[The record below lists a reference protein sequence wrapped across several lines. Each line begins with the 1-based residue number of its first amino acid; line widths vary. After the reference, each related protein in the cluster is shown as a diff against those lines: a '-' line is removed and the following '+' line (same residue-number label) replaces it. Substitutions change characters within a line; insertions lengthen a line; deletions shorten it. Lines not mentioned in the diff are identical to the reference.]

1 MTILF
6 NFNRPP
12 FDCLDEGARQ
22 RLGQSLSICYFRTGQ
37 TLLEAG
43 EAPPGLYLITKGA
56 VTESSDHQQ
65 FGDYGEG
72 DLFDVRAQFDGHC
85 RHRFSALEDSLC
97 QLIPHAVFQGLCA
110 DNPAFARYFTA
121 TLAERQEQQERRGRL
136 GQQNLAEFILT
147 RIDPGHL
154 QPALQLDRH
163 ASLLA
168 ASEAMAAQGTD
179 CLIYPAPDGSLGLA
193 TRKTLLHALTLKGLP
208 LTAPLAV
215 LTPAPLIGLQQESY
229 LFDALLLMTRHRIKR
244 LVVWRGQ
251 EVAGIL
257 HLTQVLG
264 LFSAHSHVLTLRI
277 ARADSQAS
285 LEAVAREQ
293 QQLTRSLHAQGIHTL
308 FLMKL
313 IATIN
318 EQLIAKAFAL
328 VIPPEVQDQVCL
340 LMLGSEG
347 RGEQI
352 LKTDQDNALIL
363 RDGLHWPSRQAD
375 LAAFGALLERLGY
388 PPCPGRV
395 MVSNPQWVKEAAQWR
410 AGIELACAQA
420 SEADLLWL
428 ATLADAQ
435 AIAGDRALLPP
446 LARHLRANLTDRPD
460 LLAEMAR
467 AAVAFHAPL
476 TLFGRLEQAP
486 EGLDLKRG
494 GLFPLVHG
502 LRVLALEADVL
513 ESSTLG
519 RIEALVAAGR
529 LSADYGANLRE
540 AFRLFIRLR
549 LGSQLRSGDNRV
561 RVDALSHGDRD
572 LLRHA
577 LHQVKKF
584 QQWLTIHFRL
594 RQ

>member
-1 MTILF
+1 MSLLF
-6 NFNRPP
+6 DFTRPP
-12 FDCLDEGARQ
+12 FDCLDAEARH
-22 RLGQSLSICYFRTGQ
+22 RLGQHLSICYFRAGQ
-37 TLLEAG
+37 TVLRPG

-56 VTESSDHQQ
+56 VEESGPHQR

-72 DLFDVRAQFDGHC
+72 DMFDVRAQFDGHC
-85 RHRFSALEDSLC
+85 RHRFQALEDSLC
-97 QLIPHAVFQGLCA
+97 QLIPSATFSALCEE
-110 DNPAFARYFTA
+110 NPDFARYFTA
-121 TLAERQEQQERRGRL
+121 TLSERQREQERRSQL

-147 RIDPGHL
+147 RIQPHHL

-163 ASLLA
+163 TSLLA
-168 ASEAMAAQGTD
+168 ATEAMAARGTD
-179 CLIYPAPDGSLGLA
+179 CLLYPASDGSLSLA
-193 TRKTLLHALTLKGLP
+193 TRKTLLHALTLSGLP
-208 LTAPLAV
+208 LSAPLSL
-215 LTPAPLIGLQQESY
+215 LTPAPLIGLPLDGY

-244 LVVWRGQ
+244 LVVWQGQ
-251 EVAGIL
+251 EVAGVL

-277 ARADSQAS
+277 ARVDDPAS

-293 QQLTRSLHAQGIHTL
+293 QQLIRVLHAQGIHTL
-308 FLMKL
+308 FLMRL

-318 EQLIAKAFAL
+318 EQLIAKAFSL
-328 VIPPEVQDQVCL
+328 VIPTLVQDRICL

-352 LKTDQDNALIL
+352 QKTDQDNALIL
-363 RDGLHWPSRQAD
+363 PAGLHWPDRERD
-375 LAAFGALLERLGY
+375 LAAFSALLARLGY

-395 MVSNPQWVKEAAQWR
+395 MVNNPAWTREASQWQGDIER
-410 AGIELACAQA
+410 ACQRA
-420 SEADLLWL
+420 SEEDLLWL

-435 AIAGDRALLPP
+435 AIAGDRHLLPP
-446 LARHLRANLTDRPD
+446 LARRLRAALSERPD

-467 AAVAFHAPL
+467 AAVAFHTPL

-494 GLFPLVHG
+494 ALFPLVHG
-502 LRVLALEADVL
+502 LRVLALEAGVL
-513 ESSTLG
+513 ETSTLG
-519 RIEALVAAGR
+519 RIEALVAQGR
-529 LSADYGANLRE
+529 LSQDYGANLAE

-549 LGSQLRSGDNRV
+549 LGSQLKGESRV
-561 RVDALSHGDRD
+561 RVESLGHGDRD

-584 QQWLTIHFRL
+584 QQWLSIHFRL

>member
-6 NFNRPP
+6 NFARPP
-12 FDCLDEGARQ
+12 FDGLDEAARQ
-22 RLGQSLSICYFRTGQ
+22 RLGQSLSVCYFRAGQ
-37 TLLEAG
+37 TVLSPG
-43 EAPPGLYLITKGA
+43 EAPPGLYLIIKGA
-56 VTESSDHQQ
+56 VEESGPHQQ
-65 FGDYGEG
+65 FGDYGA
-72 DLFDVRAQFDGHC
+72 DDMFDVRAQFDGRC
-85 RHRFSALEDSLC
+85 RHRFAALEDTLC
-97 QLIPHAVFQGLCA
+97 QLIPQPVFQALCA
-110 DNPAFARYFTA
+110 EHPAFAHYFTA
-121 TLAERQEQQERRGRL
+121 TLAERQQQQERRGQL

-154 QPALQLDRH
+154 QAPLIVDNQL
-163 ASLLA
+163 SLLA
-168 ASEAMAAQGTD
+168 ATEAMAAQGAD
-179 CLIYPAPDGSLGLA
+179 CLLYPAADGSLSLA

-208 LTAPLAV
+208 LATPLSV
-215 LTPAPLIGLQQESY
+215 LTPVPLIGLALGGY

-244 LVVWRGQ
+244 LVVWQRQ
-251 EVAGIL
+251 EVVGVL

-264 LFSAHSHVLTLRI
+264 LFSTHSHVLTLRI
-277 ARADSQAS
+277 ARADSLPA

-293 QQLTRSLHAQGIHTL
+293 QQLTRALFAQGIHTA
-308 FLMKL
+308 FLMRL

-318 EQLIAKAFAL
+318 EQLIARAFAL
-328 VIPPEVQDQVCL
+328 VIPPELQDGVCL

-352 LKTDQDNALIL
+352 QKTDQDNALIL
-363 RDGLHWPSRQAD
+363 SAGLHWPSREAD

-395 MVSNPQWVKEAAQWR
+395 MVSNPHWVKEAQQWQDDIER
-410 AGIELACAQA
+410 ACLRAT
-420 SEADLLWL
+420 EADLLWL

-435 AIAGDRALLPP
+435 PIAGDRGLLPP
-446 LARHLRANLTDRPD
+446 VARTLREQLADRPD

-467 AAVAFHAPL
+467 AAAAFHTPL
-476 TLFGRLEQAP
+476 TLFGRLTQAP

-502 LRVLALEADVL
+502 LRVLALEAGVL
-513 ESSTLG
+513 ETSTLG

-529 LSADYGANLRE
+529 LSRDYGANLAE

-549 LGSQLRSGDNRV
+549 LGSQLKEGDHRV
-561 RVDALSHGDRD
+561 RVDSLSHGDRD

-584 QQWLTIHFRL
+584 QQWLGIHFRL

>member
-97 QLIPHAVFQGLCA
+97 QLIPRAVFQGLCA

-179 CLIYPAPDGSLGLA
+179 CLIYPAPDGSLSLA

-251 EVAGIL
+251 EVTGIL

-363 RDGLHWPSRQAD
+363 RDGLHWPSRQGD
-375 LAAFGALLERLGY
+375 LAAFGVLLERLGY

-395 MVSNPQWVKEAAQWR
+395 MVSNPQWVKEASQWR
-410 AGIELACAQA
+410 AGIELACTQA

-446 LARHLRANLTDRPD
+446 LARHLRACLTDRPD

-502 LRVLALEADVL
+502 LRVLALEAGVL

>member
-6 NFNRPP
+6 NFDRPP
-12 FDCLDEGARQ
+12 FDCLDEPARQ
-22 RLGQSLSICYFRTGQ
+22 RLGQSLSICYFRAGQ
-37 TLLEAG
+37 TVLSPG
-43 EAPPGLYLITKGA
+43 EAPPGLYLVIKGA
-56 VTESSDHQQ
+56 VEESSPHQS

-85 RHRFSALEDSLC
+85 RHRFGALEDCLC
-97 QLIPHAVFQGLCA
+97 QLIPRAVFQGLCA
-110 DNPAFARYFTA
+110 DNPAFAHYFTA
-121 TLAERQEQQERRGRL
+121 NLAERQREQERRNQL

-147 RIDPGHL
+147 RIDIGHL
-154 QPALQLDRH
+154 QPPLQLGRH
-163 ASLLA
+163 SSLLA
-168 ASEAMAAQGTD
+168 ASEAMAARGTD
-179 CLIYPAPDGSLGLA
+179 CLIYPAPDGSLSLA
-193 TRKTLLHALTLKGLP
+193 TRKTLLHALTLQGLP
-208 LTAPLAV
+208 LTTPLAL
-215 LTPAPLIGLQQESY
+215 LTPAPLIGLPIGGY

-244 LVVWRGQ
+244 LVVWQGQ

-277 ARADSQAS
+277 ARADSLDA

-293 QQLTRSLHAQGIHTL
+293 QQLTRSLFAQGIHTL
-308 FLMKL
+308 FLMRL

-328 VIPPEVQDQVCL
+328 VIPLEVQDKVCL

-352 LKTDQDNALIL
+352 QKTDQDNALIL
-363 RDGLHWPSRQAD
+363 PDGLHWPSQQTD
-375 LAAFGALLERLGY
+375 LAAFSALLERLGY

-395 MVSNPQWVKEAAQWR
+395 MVSNPQWVKEAAHWR
-410 AGIELACAQA
+410 DEVERACVSA
-420 SEADLLWL
+420 SEGDLLWL

-435 AIAGDRALLPP
+435 AIAGERNLLAP
-446 LARHLRANLTDRPD
+446 LARQLRMRLADRPD

-467 AAVAFHAPL
+467 AAIAFHTPL

-502 LRVLALEADVL
+502 LRVLALEAGIL
-513 ESSTLG
+513 ETSTLG
-519 RIEALVAAGR
+519 RIEALVSAGR
-529 LSADYGANLRE
+529 LSRDYGANLAE

-549 LGSQLRSGDNRV
+549 LGGQLKTGDNRV
-561 RVDALSHGDRD
+561 QVDTLSHGDRD

-584 QQWLTIHFRL
+584 QQWLGVHFRL

>member
-1 MTILF
+1 MSLLF
-6 NFNRPP
+6 NFARPP
-12 FDCLDEGARQ
+12 FDCLDDEARQ
-22 RLGQSLSICYFRTGQ
+22 RLGRHLSICYFRAGQ
-37 TLLEAG
+37 TVQSPGDEP
-43 EAPPGLYLITKGA
+43 EGLYLIIKGA
-56 VTESSDHQQ
+56 VEESAPHQS

-72 DLFDVRAQFDGHC
+72 DMFDVRAQFDGRC
-85 RHRFSALEDSLC
+85 RHRFAALEDTLC
-97 QLIPHAVFQGLCA
+97 QLIPRSVFLTLCNEHP
-110 DNPAFARYFTA
+110 DVARYFTA
-121 TLAERQEQQERRGRL
+121 TLADRQREQERRGQL

-147 RIDPGHL
+147 RIAPGHL
-154 QPALQLDRH
+154 QAPLIVDGRL
-163 ASLLA
+163 SLLA
-168 ASEAMAAQGTD
+168 ATEAMVAKGTD
-179 CLIYPAPDGSLGLA
+179 CLLYPATDGSLSLA

-215 LTPAPLIGLQQESY
+215 LTPTPLIGLPLESY

-244 LVVWRGQ
+244 LVIWQGQ

-277 ARADSQAS
+277 ARADSPAA

-293 QQLTRSLHAQGIHTL
+293 QQLVRSLFAQGIHTL

-318 EQLIAKAFAL
+318 EQLIARAFAL
-328 VIPPEVQDQVCL
+328 VIPPEQQEQVCL

-352 LKTDQDNALIL
+352 QKTDQDNALIL
-363 RDGLHWPSRQAD
+363 PDSSDWPTREAD
-375 LAAFGALLERLGY
+375 LAAFSALLARLGY
-388 PPCPGRV
+388 PPCPGHV
-395 MVSNPQWVKEAAQWR
+395 MVSNPDWVKEGKQWQ
-410 AGIELACAQA
+410 GQIELACVRA
-420 SEADLLWL
+420 SEEDLLWL

-435 AIAGDRALLPP
+435 AIAGERSRLAPVARALRAH
-446 LARHLRANLTDRPD
+446 LADRPD

-476 TLFGRLEQAP
+476 TLFGRLEQDP

-502 LRVLALEADVL
+502 VRVLSLEAGIL
-513 ESSTLG
+513 ETSTTG
-519 RIEALVAAGR
+519 RIDALVAQGR
-529 LSADYGANLRE
+529 LSSDYGADLAE

-549 LGSQLRSGDNRV
+549 LRAQLQEGDGRV
-561 RVDALSHGDRD
+561 RVAGLGHGERD

-577 LHQVKKF
+577 LHRVKKF
-584 QQWLTIHFRL
+584 QQWLTLHFRL

>member
-1 MTILF
+1 MTSLF
-6 NFNRPP
+6 NFARPP
-12 FDCLDEGARQ
+12 FDCLTEEERQ
-22 RLGQSLSICYFRTGQ
+22 RLEQHLSICYFRAGQ
-37 TLLEAG
+37 PVLKAG
-43 EAPPGLYLITKGA
+43 DAPPGLYLVLKGA
-56 VTESSDHQQ
+56 VEESSPHHQ

-85 RHRFSALEDSLC
+85 RHQFSALEDLLC
-97 QLIPHAVFQGLCA
+97 QLIPRGTFIELCEG
-110 DNPAFARYFTA
+110 NPAFARYFTA
-121 TLAERQEQQERRGRL
+121 SLAQRQQQQEQRAQL
-136 GQQNLAEFILT
+136 GQKNLAEFILT
-147 RIDPGHL
+147 RIEPGHL
-154 QPALQLDRH
+154 QPPLIVDSRL
-163 ASLLA
+163 SLLA
-168 ASEAMAAQGTD
+168 ATEAMVAKGTD
-179 CLIYPAPDGSLGLA
+179 CLLYPAKDGSLSLA

-208 LTAPLAV
+208 LTTPLAV
-215 LTPAPLIGLQQESY
+215 LDPTPLIGLPLGSY

-244 LVVWRGQ
+244 LVVWQGQ

-264 LFSAHSHVLTLRI
+264 LFSTHSHVLTLRI
-277 ARADSQAS
+277 ARADTLPA

-293 QQLTRSLHAQGIHTL
+293 QQLTRSLFGQGIHTA

-328 VIPPEVQDQVCL
+328 VIPPAVQEKVCL

-363 RDGLHWPSRQAD
+363 PADLYWPTQQAD
-375 LAAFGALLERLGY
+375 LAAFSELLARLGY

-395 MVSNPQWVKEAAQWR
+395 MVNNPAWVKPLAHWQQEIER
-410 AGIELACAQA
+410 ACVEA

-428 ATLADAQ
+428 ATLADAHP
-435 AIAGDRALLPP
+435 IAGDRALLPP
-446 LARHLRANLTDRPD
+446 LARKLREQLAERGD
-460 LLAEMAR
+460 LLAEMVR
-467 AAVAFHAPL
+467 PAVAFHAPL
-476 TLFGRLEQAP
+476 TLFGRLERAP

-502 LRVLALEADVL
+502 IRMLALEAAIL
-513 ESSTLG
+513 ETSTLA

-529 LSADYGANLRE
+529 LSAGFGDNLAE
-540 AFRLFIRLR
+540 AFRLFVRLR
-549 LGSQLRSGDNRV
+549 LRSQLKEGESRV
-561 RVDALSHGDRD
+561 QVNDLSHGERD
-572 LLRHA
+572 LLRQA

-584 QQWLTIHFRL
+584 QQWLTLHFRL

>member
-110 DNPAFARYFTA
+110 DNPSFARYFTA

-179 CLIYPAPDGSLGLA
+179 CLIYPAPDGSLSLA

-251 EVAGIL
+251 EVVGIL

-352 LKTDQDNALIL
+352 QKTDQDNALIL
-363 RDGLHWPSRQAD
+363 RDGLHWPSRQGD

-410 AGIELACAQA
+410 TEVERACVQA

-435 AIAGDRALLPP
+435 AIAGDRALQPP
-446 LARHLRANLTDRPD
+446 LARHLRVCLTDRPD

-502 LRVLALEADVL
+502 LRVLALEAGVL

-561 RVDALSHGDRD
+561 RVDTLSHGDRD

>member
-6 NFNRPP
+6 NFSRPP
-12 FDCLDEGARQ
+12 FDCLGEAARQ
-22 RLGQSLSICYFRTGQ
+22 RLGQSLSICYFRAGQ
-37 TLLEAG
+37 TVLNPG
-43 EAPPGLYLITKGA
+43 EAPPGLYLVIKGA
-56 VTESSDHQQ
+56 VEESSTHQS

-85 RHRFSALEDSLC
+85 RHGFSALEDCLC
-97 QLIPHAVFQGLCA
+97 QLIPRAVFQVLCT
-110 DNPAFARYFTA
+110 DNPDFAHYFTA
-121 TLAERQEQQERRGRL
+121 TLTERQREQDRRSQL

-147 RIDPGHL
+147 RIEPCHL
-154 QPALQLDRH
+154 QPPLLVESRL
-163 ASLLA
+163 SLLA
-168 ASEAMAAQGTD
+168 ATEAMASQSSD
-179 CLIYPAPDGSLGLA
+179 CLLYPAADGSLSLA

-208 LTAPLAV
+208 LTAPLVV
-215 LTPAPLIGLQQESY
+215 LTPASLIGLAQGSY

-244 LVVWRGQ
+244 LVIWQGQ

-264 LFSAHSHVLTLRI
+264 LFSTHSHVLTLRI
-277 ARADSQAS
+277 ARADSQAA

-293 QQLTRSLHAQGIHTL
+293 QQLTRSLFAQGIHTA
-308 FLMKL
+308 FLMRL
-313 IATIN
+313 IATLN

-328 VIPPEVQDQVCL
+328 VIPAEVQDKVCL

-347 RGEQI
+347 RSEQI

-363 RDGLHWPSRQAD
+363 PASLQWPSQQAD

-395 MVSNPQWVKEAAQWR
+395 MVNNPAWVKEATQWQQAIER
-410 AGIELACAQA
+410 ACLEA

-435 AIAGDRALLPP
+435 PIAGDRSLLPP
-446 LARHLRANLTDRPD
+446 IAHRLREQLADRPD

-467 AAVAFHAPL
+467 AAVAFHTPL
-476 TLFGRLEQAP
+476 TLFGRLAQEP

-494 GLFPLVHG
+494 GLFALVHG
-502 LRVLALEADVL
+502 IRLLALEAKIL
-513 ESSTLG
+513 ETSTLG
-519 RIEALVAAGR
+519 RIEALVACDR
-529 LSADYGANLRE
+529 LSSDYGANLAE
-540 AFRLFIRLR
+540 AFRLFVRLR
-549 LGSQLRSGDNRV
+549 LRSQLKGGDHRV
-561 RVDALSHGDRD
+561 RVEALSHSERD

-584 QQWLTIHFRL
+584 QQWLVLHFRL

>member
-6 NFNRPP
+6 NFDRPP
-12 FDCLDEGARQ
+12 FDCLDEPARK
-22 RLGQSLSICYFRTGQ
+22 RLGQSLSICYFRASQ
-37 TLLEAG
+37 RVLSPG
-43 EAPPGLYLITKGA
+43 EAPPGLYLVIKGA
-56 VTESSDHQQ
+56 VEESSPHQS
-65 FGDYGEG
+65 FGDYGVD

-85 RHRFSALEDSLC
+85 RHGFSALEDCLC
-97 QLIPHAVFQGLCA
+97 QLIPRAVFQGLCA

-121 TLAERQEQQERRGRL
+121 NLAERQREQERRSQL

-147 RIDPGHL
+147 RIDISHL
-154 QPALQLDRH
+154 QPPLQLDRH
-163 ASLLA
+163 SSLLA
-168 ASEAMAAQGTD
+168 ASEAMAARGTD
-179 CLIYPAPDGSLGLA
+179 CLIYPAPDGSLSLA
-193 TRKTLLHALTLKGLP
+193 TRKTLLHALTLQGLP
-208 LTAPLAV
+208 LTTPLAL
-215 LTPAPLIGLQQESY
+215 LTPAPLIGLPLGSY

-244 LVVWRGQ
+244 LVVWDRQ
-251 EVAGIL
+251 EVVGVL

-277 ARADSQAS
+277 ARADSLAA

-293 QQLTRSLHAQGIHTL
+293 QQLTRSLFGQGIHTA
-308 FLMKL
+308 FLMRL
-313 IATIN
+313 IATLN

-328 VIPPEVQDQVCL
+328 VIPAEVQDKVCL

-352 LKTDQDNALIL
+352 QKTDQDNALIL
-363 RDGLHWPSRQAD
+363 PDGLHWPDRQAD
-375 LAAFGALLERLGY
+375 LAAFSALLARLGY

-395 MVSNPQWVKEAAQWR
+395 MVSNPQWVKEDAQWR
-410 AGIELACAQA
+410 DEVERACVSA
-420 SEADLLWL
+420 SEGDLLWL

-435 AIAGDRALLPP
+435 AIAGERSLLAP
-446 LARHLRANLTDRPD
+446 LARHLRERLADRPD

-467 AAVAFHAPL
+467 AAIAFHTPL

-502 LRVLALEADVL
+502 LRVLALEAGIL
-513 ESSTLG
+513 ETSTLG
-519 RIEALVAAGR
+519 RIEALVSAGR
-529 LSADYGANLRE
+529 LSRDYGANLAE

-549 LGSQLRSGDNRV
+549 LGGQLKTGNNRV
-561 RVDALSHGDRD
+561 QVNALSHGDRD

-584 QQWLTIHFRL
+584 QQWLGIHFRL

>member
-1 MTILF
+1 MSLLF
-6 NFNRPP
+6 NFARPP
-12 FDCLDEGARQ
+12 FDCLDEAARQ
-22 RLGQSLSICYFRTGQ
+22 RLGQRLSICYFRAGQ
-37 TLLEAG
+37 TVQSPGDEP
-43 EAPPGLYLITKGA
+43 EGLYLIIKGA
-56 VTESSDHQQ
+56 VEESAPHQT

-72 DLFDVRAQFDGHC
+72 DMFDVRAQFDGRC
-85 RHRFSALEDSLC
+85 RHRFAALEDTLC
-97 QLIPHAVFQGLCA
+97 QLVPRPDFLALC
-110 DNPAFARYFTA
+110 DQHPDIARYFTA
-121 TLAERQEQQERRGRL
+121 TLAERQREQERRGQL

-154 QPALQLDRH
+154 QPALQLDSQT
-163 ASLLA
+163 SLLA
-168 ASEAMAAQGTD
+168 ATEAMVARGTD
-179 CLIYPAPDGSLGLA
+179 CLLYPAADGSLSLA
-193 TRKTLLHALTLKGLP
+193 TRKTLLHALTFKGLP

-215 LTPAPLIGLQQESY
+215 LTPAPLIGLAQGSY

-244 LVVWRGQ
+244 LVIWQGQ

-277 ARADSQAS
+277 ARADSPAA

-293 QQLTRSLHAQGIHTL
+293 QQLTRSLFAQGIHTL

-328 VIPPEVQDQVCL
+328 VIPPEVQEKVCL

-352 LKTDQDNALIL
+352 QKTDQDNALIL
-363 RDGLHWPSRQAD
+363 PEGLTWPAREAD
-375 LAAFGALLERLGY
+375 LAAFSDLLARLGY
-388 PPCPGRV
+388 PPCPGHV
-395 MVSNPQWVKEAAQWR
+395 MVSNPAWVKGAQQWQ
-410 AGIELACAQA
+410 AQIELACARA
-420 SEADLLWL
+420 DEDDLLWL

-435 AIAGDRALLPP
+435 AIMGDRPLLAPV
-446 LARHLRANLTDRPD
+446 ARHLRACLADRPD

-467 AAVAFHAPL
+467 AAVAFHTPL
-476 TLFGRLEQAP
+476 TLFGRLEQDP

-494 GLFPLVHG
+494 GLFPLMHG
-502 LRVLALEADVL
+502 VRVLSLEAGVL
-513 ESSTLG
+513 ETSTLG
-519 RIEALVAAGR
+519 RIDALVAQGR
-529 LSADYGANLRE
+529 LSSDYGANLAE
-540 AFRLFIRLR
+540 AFRLFMRLR
-549 LGSQLRSGDNRV
+549 LRSQLQEGDGRV
-561 RVDALSHGDRD
+561 HVAGLGHTERD

-584 QQWLTIHFRL
+584 QQWLTLHFRL

>member
-1 MTILF
+1 MSLLF
-6 NFNRPP
+6 DFARPP
-12 FDCLDEGARQ
+12 FDCLDVAARE
-22 RLGQSLSICYFRTGQ
+22 RLGQRLSICYFRAGQ
-37 TLLEAG
+37 TVLHPGDEPA
-43 EAPPGLYLITKGA
+43 GLYLVIKGA
-56 VTESSDHQQ
+56 VEESAPHQP
-65 FGDYGEG
+65 FGDYGVG
-72 DLFDVRAQFDGHC
+72 DMFDVRAQFDGRC
-85 RHRFSALEDSLC
+85 RHRFSALEDTLC
-97 QLIPHAVFQGLCA
+97 QLIPRDTFQALCDA
-110 DNPAFARYFTA
+110 HPPFAHYFTA
-121 TLAERQEQQERRGRL
+121 TLAERQREQERRGQL

-154 QPALQLDRH
+154 QPALQLDSQT
-163 ASLLA
+163 SLLA
-168 ASEAMAAQGTD
+168 ASEAMASRGTD
-179 CLIYPAPDGSLGLA
+179 CLLYPAADGSLSLA

-215 LTPAPLIGLQQESY
+215 LTPAPLIGLAQGSY

-244 LVVWRGQ
+244 LVIWQGQ

-264 LFSAHSHVLTLRI
+264 LFSTHSHVLTLRI
-277 ARADSQAS
+277 ARADSLPA

-293 QQLTRSLHAQGIHTL
+293 QQLTRSLFAQGIHTL

-328 VIPPEVQDQVCL
+328 VIPPEVQEQVCL

-352 LKTDQDNALIL
+352 QKTDQDNALIL
-363 RDGLHWPSRQAD
+363 RDDLDWPARQAD
-375 LAAFGALLERLGY
+375 LAAFSTLLERLGY

-395 MVSNPQWVKEAAQWR
+395 MVSNPDWVKGAQQWQDE
-410 AGIELACAQA
+410 IEQACVRA

-435 AIAGDRALLPP
+435 AIMGDRPLLTP
-446 LARHLRANLTDRPD
+446 LARHLRQCLADRPD

-467 AAVAFHAPL
+467 AAVAFHTPL

-502 LRVLALEADVL
+502 LRVLALEAEVL
-513 ESSTLG
+513 ETSTLG
-519 RIEALVAAGR
+519 RIDALVAMGR
-529 LSADYGANLRE
+529 LSPDYGANLAE
-540 AFRLFIRLR
+540 AFRLFVRLR
-549 LGSQLRSGDNRV
+549 LRSQLKDGDSRV
-561 RVDALSHGDRD
+561 LVTELAHGERD

-584 QQWLTIHFRL
+584 QQWLTLHFRL

>member
-1 MTILF
+1 MTSLF
-6 NFNRPP
+6 NFARPP
-12 FDCLDEGARQ
+12 FDCLTAEERQ
-22 RLGQSLSICYFRTGQ
+22 RLEQHLSICYFRAGQ
-37 TLLEAG
+37 PVLKAG
-43 EAPPGLYLITKGA
+43 DAPPGLYLVLKGA
-56 VTESSDHQQ
+56 VEESSPHHQ

-85 RHRFSALEDSLC
+85 RHQFSALEDLLC
-97 QLIPHAVFQGLCA
+97 QLIPRATFIELCEG
-110 DNPAFARYFTA
+110 NPAFARYFTA
-121 TLAERQEQQERRGRL
+121 SLAQRQQQQEQRAQL
-136 GQQNLAEFILT
+136 GQKNLAEFILT
-147 RIDPGHL
+147 RIEPGHL
-154 QPALQLDRH
+154 QPALIVDSRL
-163 ASLLA
+163 SLLA
-168 ASEAMAAQGTD
+168 ATEAMVAKGTD
-179 CLIYPAPDGSLGLA
+179 CLLYPATDGSLSLA

-208 LTAPLAV
+208 LTTPLAV
-215 LTPAPLIGLQQESY
+215 LDPTPLIGLPLGSY

-244 LVVWRGQ
+244 LVVWQGQ
-251 EVAGIL
+251 AVAGIL

-264 LFSAHSHVLTLRI
+264 LFSTHSHVLTLRI
-277 ARADSQAS
+277 ARADTLPA

-293 QQLTRSLHAQGIHTL
+293 QQLTRSLFGQGIHTA

-328 VIPPEVQDQVCL
+328 VIPPAVQERVCL

-363 RDGLHWPSRQAD
+363 PADLHWPTQRAD
-375 LAAFGALLERLGY
+375 LAAFSELLARLGY

-395 MVSNPQWVKEAAQWR
+395 MVNNPAWVKPLAHWQQEIER
-410 AGIELACAQA
+410 ACVEA

-428 ATLADAQ
+428 ATLADAHP
-435 AIAGDRALLPP
+435 IAGDRALLPP
-446 LARHLRANLTDRPD
+446 LARKLREQLAERGD
-460 LLAEMAR
+460 LLAEMVR
-467 AAVAFHAPL
+467 PAVAFHAPL
-476 TLFGRLEQAP
+476 TLFGRLERAP

-502 LRVLALEADVL
+502 IRMLALEAAIL
-513 ESSTLG
+513 ETSTLA
-519 RIEALVAAGR
+519 RIEALVTAGR
-529 LSADYGANLRE
+529 LSAGFGDNLAE

-549 LGSQLRSGDNRV
+549 LRSQLKEGESRV
-561 RVDALSHGDRD
+561 QVNDLSHGERD
-572 LLRHA
+572 LLRQA

-584 QQWLTIHFRL
+584 QQWLTLHFRL